1 MKYERIKKLTKLI
14 LDIMFFTGIIVLL
27 TLPIWLR
34 FAGTHYSKDI
44 EIHYLAMLIV
54 FAVSGLNGL
63 LIVNELR
70 KMMKTVLEANCFVED
85 NVKSLRRM
93 ARYSLVISIFFFIK
107 VLLVPTP
114 ATLIIILV
122 FFIAALFS
130 VVLSCVFQEA
140 VNYKDENDLTI
151 WGGVSCGNRN

>member
-140 VNYKDENDLTI
+140 INYKDENDLTI
-151 WGGVSCGNRN
+151 

>member
-14 LDIMFFTGIIVLL
+14 LDIMFFTGIIVLI

-93 ARYSLVISIFFFIK
+93 ARYSLVICIFFFIK

-151 WGGVSCGNRN
+151 

>member
-54 FAVSGLNGL
+54 FAVSGLNGVF
-63 LIVNELR
+63 IVNELR
-70 KMMKTVLEANCFVED
+70 KMMKTVLEVNCFVED

-151 WGGVSCGNRN
+151 

>member
-93 ARYSLVISIFFFIK
+93 ERYSLVISIFFFIK

-130 VVLSCVFQEA
+130 VVLSCIFQEA

-151 WGGVSCGNRN
+151 

>member
-140 VNYKDENDLTI
+140 VNYRDENDLTI
-151 WGGVSCGNRN
+151 

>member
-130 VVLSCVFQEA
+130 VVLSCIFQEA

-151 WGGVSCGNRN
+151 

>member
-1 MKYERIKKLTKLI
+1 MKYERIKNLTKLI
-14 LDIMFFTGIIVLL
+14 LDIMFFTGIIVLI

-44 EIHYLAMLIV
+44 ENHYLAMVIV

-70 KMMKTVLEANCFVED
+70 KMMKTVLEVNCFVED

-151 WGGVSCGNRN
+151 

>member
-44 EIHYLAMLIV
+44 ENHYLAMVIV

-70 KMMKTVLEANCFVED
+70 KMMKTVLEVNCFVED

-151 WGGVSCGNRN
+151 

>member
-44 EIHYLAMLIV
+44 ENHYLAMVVV

-70 KMMKTVLEANCFVED
+70 KMMKTVLEVNCFVED

-151 WGGVSCGNRN
+151 

>member
-44 EIHYLAMLIV
+44 EIQYLAMLIV
-54 FAVSGLNGL
+54 FAVSGLNGI

-70 KMMKTVLEANCFVED
+70 KMMKTVLEVNCFVED

-151 WGGVSCGNRN
+151 

>member
-70 KMMKTVLEANCFVED
+70 KMMKTVLEVNCFVED

-93 ARYSLVISIFFFIK
+93 ARYRLVISIFFFIK

-114 ATLIIILV
+114 ATLLIILV

-151 WGGVSCGNRN
+151 

>member
-1 MKYERIKKLTKLI
+1 MI
-14 LDIMFFTGIIVLL
+14 LCKCHDANL
-27 TLPIWLR
+27 
-34 FAGTHYSKDI
+34 
-44 EIHYLAMLIV
+44 V
-54 FAVSGLNGL
+54 F
-63 LIVNELR
+63 
-70 KMMKTVLEANCFVED
+70 
-85 NVKSLRRM
+85 
-93 ARYSLVISIFFFIK
+93 FFFIK

-151 WGGVSCGNRN
+151 

>member
-1 MKYERIKKLTKLI
+1 MLFRSLI
-14 LDIMFFTGIIVLL
+14 

-44 EIHYLAMLIV
+44 ENHYLAMVIV

-70 KMMKTVLEANCFVED
+70 KMMKTVLEVNCFVED

-151 WGGVSCGNRN
+151 

>member
-93 ARYSLVISIFFFIK
+93 AKYSLVISIFFFIK

-151 WGGVSCGNRN
+151 